1 MTPEFETGM
10 VFGGG
15 AVGLAIVI
23 LAAGWRIL
31 VVWFVANDRTTSNN
45 YYWLPENS
53 HFALRGANGF
63 FWLNLI
69 GKAPSFMTS
78 FLSKKP
84 LTLSMQSSFKTN
96 GETFN

>member
-31 VVWFVANDRTTSNN
+31 VVWSRM
-45 YYWLPENS
+45 
-53 HFALRGANGF
+53 RGKG
-63 FWLNLI
+63 
-69 GKAPSFMTS
+69 
-78 FLSKKP
+78 
-84 LTLSMQSSFKTN
+84 
-96 GETFN
+96 